1 MSKCLRYKTAV
12 KEAIARHGYGTSR
25 FYDFMR
31 GWEEAIKR
39 GRWASKSMRRHG
51 RSYRHQKRKSD

>member
-1 MSKCLRYKTAV
+1 MSKCLRYTTAI

-31 GWEEAIKR
+31 GWEEATKR
-39 GRWASKSMRRHG
+39 GRRAKEVLKQHG
-51 RSYRHQKRKSD
+51 RSYRHQKRVAD